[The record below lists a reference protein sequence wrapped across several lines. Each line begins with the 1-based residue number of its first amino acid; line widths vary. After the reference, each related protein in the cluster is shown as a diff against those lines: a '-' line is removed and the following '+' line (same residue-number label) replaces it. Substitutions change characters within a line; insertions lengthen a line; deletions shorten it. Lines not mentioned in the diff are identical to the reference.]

1 MKNSYLAFI
10 QANDALAKCMAA
22 QKADQWQAMS
32 AADQSNVCKA
42 EATTVADMLKNDNIS
57 FRNLLAERMEALK
70 AQKQ

>member
-22 QKADQWQAMS
+22 QKADKWQGMS
-32 AADQSNVCKA
+32 AADQAATCQT
-42 EATTVADMLKNDNIS
+42 EAAAVREMLSSDKVD

-70 AQKQ
+70 SQQ